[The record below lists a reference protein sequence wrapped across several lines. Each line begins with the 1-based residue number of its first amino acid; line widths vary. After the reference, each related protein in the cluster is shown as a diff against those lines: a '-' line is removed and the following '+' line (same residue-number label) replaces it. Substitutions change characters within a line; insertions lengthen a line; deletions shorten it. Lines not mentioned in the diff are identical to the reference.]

1 MIRPLIT
8 SLLLLL
14 SVSAFA
20 QLKSPDQ
27 FLPHRLGEQF
37 THHHI
42 LVSYFEHVAA
52 NSPNVRIL
60 PYGSSTQG
68 RPLIVA
74 VISTPENLAKL
85 EDIRINHLRR
95 AGLAEGRPDATLDR
109 AIVGLGFSVHGNEA
123 AGSESSM
130 AVLHQLA
137 DPGNASAQA
146 WLKNTVVLLDP
157 SMNPD
162 GYSRYTN
169 WYRDVSPV
177 IADPRREAREHRE
190 PWPGGRPNHY
200 MFDLNRDWAWQTQA
214 ESRQRAR
221 FFHSWLP
228 HVFADIH
235 EQGPNEPYY
244 FAPAA
249 EPFHAYITDWQRK
262 FQTQIGQ
269 NHARHFDREGWL
281 YFTKERFDLLYPSY
295 GDTYPTYMGSI
306 GMTYEQGGIG
316 AGRALI
322 IENGDTLTLR
332 DRVTHHRTAALS
344 TVEVASQHVAD
355 LVKNFQAHYDRSR
368 TNPPGRYKAFI
379 IKASNPAGKLAA
391 FAELLDRNGIRYG
404 KAGKNASLKGFD
416 YIKGAAGTAFKIEE
430 NDLVISAYQPA
441 GTMAQILMEP
451 QTQLADSVT
460 YDITAWSLPYAHGL
474 EAYALEERLEPQG
487 AFALPAPAA
496 LPAGAAPY
504 AYLVKWNSM
513 NAARFL
519 ADVSQQGIGV
529 RFARSP
535 FRIEGQDYA
544 AGTLIITRAD
554 NRLAA
559 DFLNQTV
566 SEAIKKH
573 KVDAAIVRS
582 GMVEKGFDFGS
593 DAVPMAARP
602 RIAVLSGEGTSANS
616 YGQVWYYL
624 EKDLGYPFAALPA
637 NNLGSLDLSNY
648 DLLIMAD
655 GGYGLDEGA
664 AGRLSQWISKGGRLI
679 AVGYALNSL
688 QGKSGFALTRYES
701 KDAENKAEREA
712 EKAELDSRLLNF
724 GDQER
729 RAISGEIPGAIFK
742 VKMDITHP
750 LAFGMGEHYF
760 SLKTGA
766 GAYPWLKG
774 AWNVG
779 SIGDNPNYYGFV
791 GQYAQQQVKNSA
803 VFAVEDK
810 GRGAVI
816 YMVDNPLFRG
826 FWENGKLLFSN
837 AVFFTGQ

>member
-1 MIRPLIT
+1 
-8 SLLLLL
+8 
-14 SVSAFA
+14 
-20 QLKSPDQ
+20 
-27 FLPHRLGEQF
+27 
-37 THHHI
+37 
-42 LVSYFEHVAA
+42 
-52 NSPNVRIL
+52 
-60 PYGSSTQG
+60 
-68 RPLIVA
+68 
-74 VISTPENLAKL
+74 
-85 EDIRINHLRR
+85 
-95 AGLAEGRPDATLDR
+95 
-109 AIVGLGFSVHGNEA
+109 
-123 AGSESSM
+123 
-130 AVLHQLA
+130 
-137 DPGNASAQA
+137 
-146 WLKNTVVLLDP
+146 
-157 SMNPD
+157 
-162 GYSRYTN
+162 
-169 WYRDVSPV
+169 
-177 IADPRREAREHRE
+177 
-190 PWPGGRPNHY
+190 
-200 MFDLNRDWAWQTQA
+200 
-214 ESRQRAR
+214 
-221 FFHSWLP
+221 
-228 HVFADIH
+228 
-235 EQGPNEPYY
+235 
-244 FAPAA
+244 
-249 EPFHAYITDWQRK
+249 
-262 FQTQIGQ
+262 
-269 NHARHFDREGWL
+269 
-281 YFTKERFDLLYPSY
+281 
-295 GDTYPTYMGSI
+295 
-306 GMTYEQGGIG
+306 
-316 AGRALI
+316 
-322 IENGDTLTLR
+322 
-332 DRVTHHRTAALS
+332 
-344 TVEVASQHVAD
+344 
-355 LVKNFQAHYDRSR
+355 
-368 TNPPGRYKAFI
+368 
-379 IKASNPAGKLAA
+379 
-391 FAELLDRNGIRYG
+391 
-404 KAGKNASLKGFD
+404 
-416 YIKGAAGTAFKIEE
+416 KIEE

-529 RFARSP
+529 RFARSQ